1 MPVIGLKCVYCKKK
15 QVESW
20 VEEICLSCKNKK
32 FQYPNSVKM
41 ELKDGDYKW
50 RQYGLCCVGKPIIKK
65 TPPKIILLDNI
76 NRDTPLSDVVL
87 EPLNP
92 FMDDDLDYLS
102 SLNPFMDN
110 YHPPLP
116 NRPPIHKNKPLTKP
130 PPIPPKRLKHNIKYP
145 EINL

>member
-1 MPVIGLKCVYCKKK
+1 MPIIGLKCVYCKKK

-20 VEEICLSCKNKK
+20 VEEICSSCKNQK
-32 FQYPNSVKM
+32 FQYPKSVKM
-41 ELKDGDYKW
+41 VLKDGDYKW

-76 NRDTPLSDVVL
+76 NRNTPVL
-87 EPLNP
+87 LKPLNP
-92 FMDDDLDYLS
+92 FMDDDLDYLT

-116 NRPPIHKNKPLTKP
+116 NRPPLRKNKPLTKP
-130 PPIPPKRLKHNIKYP
+130 PPIPPKRLKTLH
-145 EINL
+145 